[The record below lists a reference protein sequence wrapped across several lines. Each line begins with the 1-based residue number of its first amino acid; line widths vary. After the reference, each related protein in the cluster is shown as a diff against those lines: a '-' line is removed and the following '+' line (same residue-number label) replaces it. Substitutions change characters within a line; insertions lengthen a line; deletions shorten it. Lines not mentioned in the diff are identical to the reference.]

1 MSGAWLEIFKTGTHT
16 SGNGITK
23 EYKDDDLAH
32 IVKTYNEQKDHEAP
46 LVLGHPTN
54 DQPAYGWAKELKMAG
69 SKLLAYVDQVSGDI
83 VDAVKRGEYKKVS
96 IALYPDGLLRHIGLL
111 GAVPPA
117 VKGLAPVQFAE
128 GEEFEEYI
136 WVNDETRMPTV
147 ARIFSSLRDLLI
159 EKFSL
164 DVADKAIDKSDVEYL
179 QRPSESISLT
189 VSSEK
194 AIPTNYNEH
203 TKQEEEEMEALKL
216 KIEAL
221 EGVVTAQAAQ
231 ITAQTAQFSEL
242 MDGFKKL
249 QEFVTSVNDESAK
262 KAKEDAA
269 RAKETA
275 FEASKT
281 AFAAFCE
288 TLAKDGKILPAEK
301 EGLVDEYADLL
312 KAEET
317 LTFAEGAQKPSEKMK
332 TRLESREPIFLSRK
346 EMFADGRKV
355 SKKDIKIGEVP
366 AEFSE
371 VANKIDPMSLETD
384 KAIREYAEKH
394 KVTYEEAAQAYA
406 GS

>member
-1 MSGAWLEIFKTGTHT
+1 LEIFKTGTHT

-164 DVADKAIDKSDVEYL
+164 DVADKAINKDDVEYL
-179 QRPSESISLT
+179 QRPSESTPLLVGNDNKI
-189 VSSEK
+189 
-194 AIPTNYNEH
+194 ATNYEEH
-203 TKQEEEEMEALKL
+203 TKQEEEDMEALKA

-221 EGVVTAQAAQ
+221 EGVVAAQA
-231 ITAQTAQFSEL
+231 TQFSEL
-242 MDGFKKL
+242 MNGFTKL
-249 QEFVTSVNDESAK
+249 QEFVTNVNEASAK
-262 KAKEDAA
+262 KAEEDAA

-301 EGLVDEYADLL
+301 EGLVEEYAGLL
-312 KAEET
+312 QAEDT

-332 TRLESREPIFLSRK
+332 ARLESREPIFLSRK

-355 SKKDIKIGEVP
+355 AKKDIKIGEVP

-371 VANKIDPMSLETD
+371 VAGKIDPMSLETD

>member
-164 DVADKAIDKSDVEYL
+164 DVADKAINKDDVEYL
-179 QRPSESISLT
+179 QRPSESTPLLVGNDNKI
-189 VSSEK
+189 
-194 AIPTNYNEH
+194 ATNYEEH
-203 TKQEEEEMEALKL
+203 TKQEEEDMEALKA

-221 EGVVTAQAAQ
+221 EGVVAAQA
-231 ITAQTAQFSEL
+231 TQFSEL
-242 MDGFKKL
+242 MNGFTKL
-249 QEFVTSVNDESAK
+249 QEFVTNANEASAK
-262 KAKEDAA
+262 KAEEDAA

-281 AFAAFCE
+281 AFVAFCE

>member
-1 MSGAWLEIFKTGTHT
+1 MAGAWLEIFKAGVHT
-16 SGNGITK
+16 SGNGVTK
-23 EYKDDDLAH
+23 EYTDDDLTH

-54 DQPAYGWAKELKMAG
+54 DQPAYGWAKELKTAG
-69 SKLLAYVDQVSGDI
+69 SKLLAYVDQVNGSI

-164 DVADKAIDKSDVEYL
+164 DVADKAINKDDVEYL
-179 QRPSESISLT
+179 QRPSESTPLLVGNDNKI
-189 VSSEK
+189 
-194 AIPTNYNEH
+194 ATNYEEH
-203 TKQEEEEMEALKL
+203 TKQEEEDMEALKA

-221 EGVVTAQAAQ
+221 EGVVAAQA
-231 ITAQTAQFSEL
+231 TQFSEL
-242 MDGFKKL
+242 MNGFTKL
-249 QEFVTSVNDESAK
+249 QEFVTNANEASAK
-262 KAKEDAA
+262 KAEEDAA

-301 EGLVDEYADLL
+301 DGLVDEYADIL

-332 TRLESREPIFLSRK
+332 ARLESREPIFLSRK

-355 SKKDIKIGEVP
+355 AKKDIKIGEVP

-371 VANKIDPMSLETD
+371 VAGKIDPMSLETD